1 MEFDMNRIQEV
12 IHQLKELNPTQ
23 LEQQFEQIKM
33 TFKEWQIFTNNI
45 LSEDGI
51 PDYLLTKEQVT
62 ALKNNKKIPYS
73 EFSQILQQYLKI
85 NHVHSFKW
93 LNNQN
98 YGKEDESVSALKR
111 NIENIIGTENI
122 DMMDEI
128 TAEAEQIE
136 MKRKPFKLIY
146 RILDRFLVVVSSR
159 VMCRKLYIIDCS
171 ERLDYL
177 CTKLPELR
185 RYSEDLYGMD
195 SLDNYDWQELNKSIE
210 SICKKIETIKTS
222 TSEIDLMRN
231 LDMMDSI
238 FQVLMLV
245 EPGEITQ
252 KENGNIHFSGMEAK
266 IFEPILYQ
274 TIFKYECE
282 TLMDY
287 SKDLKNIESEHD
299 EKKVS
304 MYQVVENALQSGIG
318 ESAVSQVERRLEE
331 QQEEKQE
338 ENEGRNS
345 YGE

>member
-23 LEQQFEQIKM
+23 LAQQFEKIKM

-45 LSEDGI
+45 LNEGGI

-62 ALKNNKKIPYS
+62 AITNNKKIPYS
-73 EFSQILQQYLKI
+73 EFSQILQQYQTT
-85 NHVHSFKW
+85 HCRTFKW
-93 LNNQN
+93 MNNQVA
-98 YGKEDESVSALKR
+98 GIEVVSHHKR

-146 RILDRFLVVVSSR
+146 RILDSFLEVVSSR
-159 VMCRKLYIIDCS
+159 VMCRKLYIINRS

-287 SKDLKNIESEHD
+287 SKDLKSIESEHD
-299 EKKVS
+299 EKNVS
-304 MYQVVENALQSGIG
+304 MYQVVEKALQSGIA
-318 ESAVSQVERRLEE
+318 ESAVSQVERRL
-331 QQEEKQE
+331 EEKQE

>member
-1 MEFDMNRIQEV
+1 
-12 IHQLKELNPTQ
+12 
-23 LEQQFEQIKM
+23 
-33 TFKEWQIFTNNI
+33 
-45 LSEDGI
+45 
-51 PDYLLTKEQVT
+51 
-62 ALKNNKKIPYS
+62 
-73 EFSQILQQYLKI
+73 
-85 NHVHSFKW
+85 
-93 LNNQN
+93 
-98 YGKEDESVSALKR
+98 
-111 NIENIIGTENI
+111 
-122 DMMDEI
+122 MMDEI

-146 RILDRFLVVVSSR
+146 RILDSFLEVVSSR
-159 VMCRKLYIIDCS
+159 VMCRKSYIIDRS

-195 SLDNYDWQELNKSIE
+195 SLDNDDWQELNKSIE

-266 IFEPILYQ
+266 IVEPILYQ
-274 TIFKYECE
+274 TIFKDECK